1 MISESPGI
9 FWNSSR
15 IFLSLPT
22 PSSGTEDA
30 SPWRSSRCRAS
41 VISWRVM
48 WPLQQLLCRDLVN
61 WRIWSARTWLLVPEQ
76 LADEGHLKITWRSPG
91 ANAGPAMLTCKM
103 RPLLGW
109 STRIYQIQKLRR
121 AKNHLRASYE
131 SKTEKMVILPV
142 QRKKRAFPETIWTL
156 KEVVGIYR
164 SRTQLHWTISWF
176 SCQVWHR
183 ASEHETKTWWCL
195 PNLCVSWQHS
205 LTGQTTATWVSN
217 RGPACLERSSCWW
230 GTPGRTWRAAC
241 VSKLGTPP
249 TVNISLWQ

>member
-1 MISESPGI
+1 V
-9 FWNSSR
+9 
-15 IFLSLPT
+15 T
-22 PSSGTEDA
+22 PAATPLQGLGELEDLICENLA
-30 SPWRSSRCRAS
+30 FGAWAACGWRS
-41 VISWRVM
+41 
-48 WPLQQLLCRDLVN
+48 P
-61 WRIWSARTWLLVPEQ
+61 
-76 LADEGHLKITWRSPG
+76 EGHLRSPG

-103 RPLLGW
+103 WPLLGW

-131 SKTEKMVILPV
+131 SKTEKMEILRCKGKSGP
-142 QRKKRAFPETIWTL
+142 FPETIWTL

-217 RGPACLERSSCWW
+217 WGPACLERSSCWW

-241 VSKLGTPP
+241 VSKLGTP
-249 TVNISLWQ
+249 TVNISLW